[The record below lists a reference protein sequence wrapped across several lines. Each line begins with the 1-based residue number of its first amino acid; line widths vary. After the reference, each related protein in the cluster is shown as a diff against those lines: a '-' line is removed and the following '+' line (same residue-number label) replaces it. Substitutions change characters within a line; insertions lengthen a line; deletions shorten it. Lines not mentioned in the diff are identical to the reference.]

1 MNLFTHLRC
10 RFYSSQTKSLFNTQK
25 LFIIQKRMK
34 FFKPLIISLVLL
46 TICSLEFNTA
56 FASDSCNEII
66 KSFFGPR
73 IKRLVPQPNSI
84 LANYPQLI
92 DQIESL
98 SMPNLDYARF
108 YDDFV
113 KTNKRNPTLKDGIK
127 FVYDERKLVLEG
139 YDWFIREI
147 DSLNEPRLAKLKEEL
162 KASQIKLNKFK
173 SIREFELDVLGLNN
187 LGHSAEKLLEEDFIV
202 RDGFIASDLHYS
214 LLNDRTGLRN
224 FNGEFGELYA
234 MATSGNSILSRGLMF
249 RQMGNQ
255 PSGYEKLILNA
266 TDNFRKNM
274 EAKSL
279 PEIKKIVKKHGT
291 GLFRK
296 ANDYLESTPSNK
308 LSKQVLVK
316 IMVDMVKSKEI
327 DLVSARG
334 GKIYWAEVKAYR
346 KPISVKLLK
355 DSSKKS
361 IYDQLVEHKALRD
374 LLGLRKKVELVF
386 ISPIS
391 EITPEAKRVLHE
403 LGYIPLSAY

>member
-1 MNLFTHLRC
+1 
-10 RFYSSQTKSLFNTQK
+10 
-25 LFIIQKRMK
+25 MK
-34 FFKPLIISLVLL
+34 FFKPLIIGLVLL

-56 FASDSCNEII
+56 FASANKPESDSCNEII

-84 LANYPQLI
+84 LANHPQLI

-113 KTNKRNPTLKDGIK
+113 KAYKRNPTLKDGIK

-147 DSLNEPRLAKLKEEL
+147 DSLNEPKLTKLKEEL
-162 KASQIKLNKFK
+162 KSSQVKLNKFK

-202 RDGFIASDLHYS
+202 RDGFIVSDIHYS

-234 MATSGNSILSRGLMF
+234 MATSGNSIISRGMMF
-249 RQMGNQ
+249 RQTGNQ
-255 PSGYEKLILNA
+255 PKGGYEKLILNA
-266 TDNFRKNM
+266 TENFRKNM
-274 EAKSL
+274 ESKSL

-291 GLFRK
+291 GIFRK
-296 ANDYLESTPSNK
+296 ANEYLKTTPSHK
-308 LSKQVLVK
+308 ISKQVLVK

-346 KPISVKLLK
+346 KPISVKLLT

-391 EITPEAKRVLHE
+391 EITPEAKRLLHE

>member
-1 MNLFTHLRC
+1 MILF
-10 RFYSSQTKSLFNTQK
+10 Y
-25 LFIIQKRMK
+25 MK
-34 FFKPLIISLVLL
+34 FFKPLIISLLLL
-46 TICSLEFNTA
+46 TIYSLEFNPS
-56 FASDSCNEII
+56 FASTRSNPEPDNCNQII

-84 LANYPQLI
+84 LTNYPQLV

-98 SMPNLDYARF
+98 SMPDLDYAKF
-108 YDDFV
+108 FDEFV

-147 DSLNEPRLAKLKEEL
+147 DSINDPRLIKLKEEL
-162 KASQIKLNKFK
+162 KSSQIKLNKFK

-187 LGHSAEKLLEEDFIV
+187 LGQSAERLLEEDFIV
-202 RDGFIASDLHYS
+202 RDGFIVSDVHYS

-234 MATSGNSILSRGLMF
+234 MATSGNAIISRGMMF
-249 RQMGNQ
+249 RQIGNQ
-255 PSGYEKLILNA
+255 PSGGYQKLILTA
-266 TDNFRKNM
+266 TDNFRRNM
-274 EAKSL
+274 ESKGLS
-279 PEIKKIVKKHGT
+279 EIKKIVKKHGT
-291 GLFRK
+291 GIFRK
-296 ANDYLESTPSNK
+296 ANEYLETTPSQK
-308 LSKQVLVK
+308 VSKQTLIK

-327 DLVSARG
+327 DLVSARS

-374 LLGLRKKVELVF
+374 LLGLRKKVDLVF

-391 EITPEAKRVLHE
+391 EITPEAKRVLNE
-403 LGYIPLSAY
+403 LGYLTISAYPQ

>member
-1 MNLFTHLRC
+1 
-10 RFYSSQTKSLFNTQK
+10 
-25 LFIIQKRMK
+25 MK
-34 FFKPLIISLVLL
+34 FFKPLIISLLLL

-56 FASDSCNEII
+56 FASDNKPESDSCNEII

-98 SMPNLDYARF
+98 SMPNLDYAKF

-113 KTNKRNPTLKDGIK
+113 KAHNKNPTLKDGIK

-147 DSLNEPRLAKLKEEL
+147 DSLNEPRLTKLKEEL

-202 RDGFIASDLHYS
+202 RDGFIVSDLHYS

-234 MATSGNSILSRGLMF
+234 MATSGNSIISRGMMF
-249 RQMGNQ
+249 RQTGNQ
-255 PSGYEKLILNA
+255 PRGGYEKIILNA
-266 TDNFRKNM
+266 TENFRKNM
-274 EAKSL
+274 ESKSL

-291 GLFRK
+291 GIFRK
-296 ANDYLESTPSNK
+296 ANEYLDTTPSHK
-308 LSKQVLVK
+308 ISKQVLVK

-346 KPISVKLLK
+346 KPISVKLLT